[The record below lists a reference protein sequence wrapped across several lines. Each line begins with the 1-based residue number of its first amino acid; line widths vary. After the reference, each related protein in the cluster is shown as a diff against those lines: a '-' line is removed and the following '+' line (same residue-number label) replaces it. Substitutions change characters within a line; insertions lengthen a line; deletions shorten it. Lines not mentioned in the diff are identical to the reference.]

1 MKTDKRNQIFIRC
14 CYGYVVSG
22 MSVLVIGAILPSIIE
37 EAGISFLAAGGL
49 LSAMAVGNLSA
60 SFFFPMIV
68 SFMGK
73 KKTIVMTSL
82 FSSVCLMI
90 LSLLPSLPVMY
101 GIMLVYGLVRGSMT
115 ILNNSAVNDIYGSE
129 AAGKLNLLHCCFA
142 AGAFLA
148 PFITAILMKLGFD
161 WRVILYLILFLAV
174 TAAVSYGTMDY
185 TLLNETTEN
194 LNKTGEKI
202 KETGADS
209 GSRGFIKSFSFYC
222 ISFILFFYLGVE
234 NCVNGWFVTYLQ
246 STGVMSAAYA
256 TAMISFTWLVIMAGR
271 LLCAALSKR
280 LGQSAIILINA
291 LGSSACFLLLIST
304 KSLPLVTAALLG
316 FGFFLSG
323 IYPTCIANAGPLIQG
338 STLGMSLITAISS
351 MGGIITP
358 QLVGAAADH
367 MGIVAA
373 ISILFINMVFVIAL
387 AAINF
392 KRRFRTANE

>member
-1 MKTDKRNQIFIRC
+1 MKTDKRNPIFIRC
-14 CYGYVVSG
+14 CYGYIVSG
-22 MSVLVIGAILPSIIE
+22 MSVLVIGAILPSIIG
-37 EAGISFLAAGGL
+37 EAGISFLSAGGL

-73 KKTIVMTSL
+73 KRTIVTASF
-82 FSSVCLMI
+82 FSCACLVT
-90 LSLLPSLPVMY
+90 LTLLPALPVMY
-101 GIMLVYGLVRGSMT
+101 GIMLVYGLVRGSVT
-115 ILNNSAVNDIYGSE
+115 ILNNSAVNDIYGNE
-129 AAGKLNLLHCCFA
+129 ATGKLNLLHCSFA
-142 AGAFLA
+142 VGAFLA
-148 PFITAILMKLGFD
+148 PFMTAVLMRLGFG
-161 WRVILYLILFLAV
+161 WRAILYLILFLTVAS
-174 TAAVSYGTMDY
+174 AFSYGTMDY
-185 TLLNETTEN
+185 ALLNE
-194 LNKTGEKI
+194 GPEKS
-202 KETGADS
+202 KNTDKKARGDSTFS

-234 NCVNGWFVTYLQ
+234 NCVNGWFITYLQ

-256 TAMISFTWLVIMAGR
+256 TTMISLTWLVIMAGR
-271 LLCAALSKR
+271 LICAALSKR

-304 KSLPLVTAALLG
+304 KSLPLVTASLLG

-358 QLVGAAADH
+358 QLVGAAADN

-373 ISILFINMVFVIAL
+373 ISILIINMAFVIVL

-392 KRRFRTANE
+392 KNHFKTIE

>member
-1 MKTDKRNQIFIRC
+1 MKTDKRNQIFARC
-14 CYGYVVSG
+14 CYGYMVSG
-22 MSVLVIGAILPSIIE
+22 MAVLVIGAILPSIIE

-49 LSAMAVGNLSA
+49 LSAMAVGNLLA
-60 SFFFPMIV
+60 SFFFPMAV

-73 KKTIVMTSL
+73 KKTIVMASL
-82 FSSVCLMI
+82 FSSACLLL
-90 LSLLPSLPVMY
+90 LSFLPALPVMY
-101 GIMLVYGLVRGSMT
+101 GIMLFYGLARGSVT
-115 ILNNSAVNDIYGSE
+115 ILNNSSVNDIYGSE
-129 AAGKLNLLHCCFA
+129 AAGKLNLLHCSFA
-142 AGAFLA
+142 VGAFLA
-148 PFITAILMKLGFD
+148 PLMTAVLMKLGFE
-161 WRVILYLILFLAV
+161 WRVILYLILFLTV
-174 TAAVSYGTMDY
+174 TASLSYGTMDY
-185 TLLNETTEN
+185 TLLNKASKGLKKDGRKTEET
-194 LNKTGEKI
+194 
-202 KETGADS
+202 
-209 GSRGFIKSFSFYC
+209 GSRGFLKSFSFYC

-256 TAMISFTWLVIMAGR
+256 TTMISLTWLVIMAGR
-271 LLCAALSKR
+271 LICAALLKR

-291 LGSSACFLLLIST
+291 LGSAVCFLLLIST

-373 ISILFINMVFVIAL
+373 ISILTVNMAFVIVL
-387 AAINF
+387 AVINF
-392 KRRFRTANE
+392 KRRVRADQ

>member
-1 MKTDKRNQIFIRC
+1 MKTDKRNQIFVRC

-37 EAGISFLAAGGL
+37 EAGISFLSAGGL
-49 LSAMAVGNLSA
+49 LSAMAVGNLLA

-68 SFMGK
+68 SFLGK

-82 FSSVCLMI
+82 FSCACLLT
-90 LSLLPSLPVMY
+90 LSLLPALPVMY
-101 GIMLVYGLVRGSMT
+101 GIMLVYGMVRGSVT

-129 AAGKLNLLHCCFA
+129 AAGKLNILHCTFA
-142 AGAFLA
+142 VGAFLA
-148 PFITAILMKLGFD
+148 PFMTAVLMKLGFG
-161 WRVILYLILFLAV
+161 WRVILYLILFLTA

-185 TLLNETTEN
+185 TLLNEKPGN
-194 LNKTGEKI
+194 LKRAGKKA
-202 KETGADS
+202 KETAVS
-209 GSRGFIKSFSFYC
+209 GNRGFLKSFSFYC

-256 TAMISFTWLVIMAGR
+256 TTMISLTWLVIMAGR
-271 LLCAALSKR
+271 LICAALSKR

-291 LGSSACFLLLIST
+291 LGSAACFLLLIST

-373 ISILFINMVFVIAL
+373 ISILIVNMAFVIVL

-392 KRRFRTANE
+392 KRRIRTANE